1 MEGQETPVGP
11 GAARRRRVRRIEEPR
26 RPDGPTVRNARRH
39 QEHRPE
45 GPALPRLTAQ
55 GTAAHPV
62 QAPDRPSHDGT
73 EPPGVLGVPFAHPRD
88 RRTRQEDQ
96 TAPPRHPTHH
106 RTGLLQRQAR
116 GVQQQD
122 QGHRPHGLRLPP
134 RHQPHRPGHAQ
145 MQRTRHTTATTRNL
159 THKNIR
165 SLREDHRDPWGRWK
179 GAVMS
184 ERTCNI
190 AGCHNP
196 AESNGL
202 CAHHFTRALGYGQLR
217 VANHAASLSGAV
229 PRGEA

>member
-1 MEGQETPVGP
+1 MAKSVCGDACLMEGQETPVGP

-55 GTAAHPV
+55 GTAAPPV

-165 SLREDHRDPWGRWK
+165 SLTK
-179 GAVMS
+179 
-184 ERTCNI
+184 I
-190 AGCHNP
+190 
-196 AESNGL
+196 
-202 CAHHFTRALGYGQLR
+202 QL
-217 VANHAASLSGAV
+217 L
-229 PRGEA
+229 